1 MELIYFTALYSFGY
15 ILCII
20 NNMDN
25 DQLFS
30 YINLIVQHSV
40 KLQTEI
46 QDMQKEIMR
55 LSNIIDNQA
64 LAVES
69 MLDEMLKKDE

>member
-30 YINLIVQHSV
+30 YINVIVAHSI
-40 KLQTEI
+40 KLQDEI
-46 QDMQKEIMR
+46 IALKQEIIKMGN
-55 LSNIIDNQA
+55 LIDNQA

-69 MLDEMLKKDE
+69 MLDEMLKKE